1 MKKETKVDM
10 IMGAKVK
17 ERDLKMLTVL
27 SLKMKDMGPES
38 GKAGTF

>member
-1 MKKETKVDM
+1 M

-27 SLKMKDMGPES
+27 SLKMKDVGRVREGRHLLGMEEAR
-38 GKAGTF
+38 K